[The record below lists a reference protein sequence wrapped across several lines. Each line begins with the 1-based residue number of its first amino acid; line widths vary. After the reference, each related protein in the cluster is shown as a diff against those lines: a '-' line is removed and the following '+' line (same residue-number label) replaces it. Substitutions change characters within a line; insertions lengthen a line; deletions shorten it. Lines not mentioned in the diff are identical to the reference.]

1 MLLIVLSLA
10 LVGCAKSADAD
21 SVSTGLPAASEPDA
35 DTEDDILD
43 DEPSEQPEQPAEPQE
58 IKPTFTEDWP
68 SHALPEG
75 FPNLGKVTK
84 VIDFR
89 GYGNEIYIQWN
100 IVTEDEVKKIVD
112 PLNEYPD
119 YDHEW
124 QGNFYSDGL
133 KYKPGTEEEILRVEI
148 RYDASASGEVG
159 ENSSPQLVLEIS
171 GEALLEDK
179 MLNRGPVRTDEQ
191 ARD

>member
-1 MLLIVLSLA
+1 MKKTTLVWLVILIVLSLT
-10 LVGCAKSADAD
+10 LVGCAKSVDAD
-21 SVSTGLPAASEPDA
+21 ISISTDLPAVSEPGA
-35 DTEDDILD
+35 ESEDDVLA
-43 DEPSEQPEQPAEPQE
+43 DEPGEQPEQPAEPQE

-68 SHALPEG
+68 SDALPEG

-89 GYGNEIYIQWN
+89 GYGDEIYIQWN

-112 PLNEYPD
+112 ALNEYLD

-124 QGNFYSDGL
+124 QDYFYSDGL
-133 KYKPGTEEEILRVEI
+133 KYKPGTEEEVLRVEI

-171 GEALLEDK
+171 GEALPED
-179 MLNRGPVRTDEQ
+179 
-191 ARD
+191 